1 MSERNTRD
9 ILHMLFNAVPPDAGV
24 KTASD
29 DTFTT
34 LVRNTLA
41 SFEKKSEDA
50 TEEEKDTAKEEAPPA
65 STGSS
70 VEEKAEQKAEKKEM
84 VADEATEDVSK
95 TALANAMRY
104 WKSLENTKTAKK
116 VSKIASHQKTA
127 QRAVQAELDQLKFG
141 AAVMSAACADELAKL
156 AYYDAA
162 GIPAEVYMEKA
173 ALAAEGLMDGG
184 GGMEMPQEQDP
195 GGGLSE
201 IADAAIPNSSEGEDS
216 SGIEEIMQQLQGLPP
231 EELEQV
237 IQALLAS
244 GAGGEAPGGAPGGE
258 AMMAGGGAE

>member
-9 ILHMLFNAVPPDAGV
+9 ILHMLFNAVPSDAGV

-29 DTFTT
+29 DTFTS

-41 SFEKKSEDA
+41 SFEKKAEDE
-50 TEEEKDTAKEEAPPA
+50 TKEEKETAKEEAPPS

-84 VADEATEDVSK
+84 VADEATESVSK

-104 WKSLENTKTAKK
+104 WKTLENTKTAKT
-116 VSKIASHQKTA
+116 VSKVAAHQKVA

-162 GIPAEVYMEKA
+162 GVPAELYMAKA
-173 ALAAEGLMDGG
+173 AAAAEEMMGGMPPG
-184 GGMEMPQEQDP
+184 GGMPP
-195 GGGLSE
+195 SGGLGE
-201 IADAAIPNSSEGEDS
+201 IADAAIPNSSEGEDEGA
-216 SGIEEIMQQLQGLPP
+216 GIEEIMQQLQGLPP
-231 EELEQV
+231 EELNQV

-244 GAGGEAPGGAPGGE
+244 GAGGEAPGEEE
-258 AMMAGGGAE
+258 AMMAGGGEG